1 MSSKSSLENINLAD
15 MFLPGQSVDCVIIG
29 FEDHQ
34 LKILILKWKS
44 KDEVWGLP
52 GGFIRKNEDIEKS
65 AVRVLSE
72 RTGVQ
77 LPFLEQFKTFGRT
90 NRNSANGKN
99 KTFDFEGINKT
110 QLKWLNQR
118 FITSGYL
125 SLVNIQKCNPKP
137 GLFSEEIR
145 WAPLE
150 ELPELILDHDIIVRT
165 AIRYIKN
172 QINYLPFGINLLQ
185 EKFTMK
191 ELQLLYEAIL
201 EKKLDRG
208 NFQRKMLKLDIFIRH
223 EKQLEGGAH
232 KAPYL
237 YSFHKEKY
245 EKLLEQGYGFNS

>member
-1 MSSKSSLENINLAD
+1 MTSKVTIDSINLAEL
-15 MFLPGQSVDCVIIG
+15 FLPGNSVDCVIIG

-44 KDEVWGLP
+44 KDELWGLP
-52 GGFIRKNEDIEKS
+52 GGFILKHEDIEKA
-65 AVRVLSE
+65 AVRVLNE
-72 RTGVQ
+72 RTGVK
-77 LPFLEQFKTFGRT
+77 LPFLEQFKTFGAAKRDPLM
-90 NRNSANGKN
+90 KE
-99 KTFDFEGINKT
+99 KPQIDVEGIT
-110 QLKWLNQR
+110 EAHMQWLNQR

-125 SLVNIQKCNPKP
+125 SLVNIEKCDPQP
-137 GLFSEEIR
+137 GMFSEEVR
-145 WAPLE
+145 WAPLK
-150 ELPELILDHDIIVRT
+150 ELPGLMLDHDIIVKT
-165 AIRYIKN
+165 ALRYIKN
-172 QINYLPFGINLLQ
+172 QINYLPFGINLLP

-237 YSFHKEKY
+237 YSFDKDKY
-245 EKLLEQGYGFNS
+245 DKLLEQGFGFTS